1 MIIILLDKL
10 SDQPTPKNTKLLL
23 ILGIVLLVIFS
34 ALMQYFEGF
43 ANYPVSF
50 IESQLSFSGAKI
62 KNWFRM
68 MSSEELEY
76 YTLVQALDYGFMAGF
91 GLIIFDLTL
100 IIARKFDEESGWRKS
115 GYIVAVLGILAAC
128 FDGIEN
134 AFIFL
139 MLSDPSGFPD
149 IWAIAHSCFALV
161 KLIIYFLIFTI
172 WTISAVI
179 TIAVKK

>member
-1 MIIILLDKL
+1 MVLETL
-10 SDQPTPKNTKLLL
+10 SDKPSPKLTKLLL
-23 ILGIVLLVIFS
+23 IFGILLLLVFS
-34 ALMQYFEGF
+34 PIHLYYSELS
-43 ANYPVSF
+43 NYPVSF

-62 KNWFRM
+62 KAWFST
-68 MSSEELEY
+68 MSAEELRY
-76 YTLVQALDYGFMAGF
+76 YFIAQVLDYGFMTGF

-134 AFIFL
+134 IFIFL
-139 MLSDPSGFPD
+139 MLSDPSGFPE

-179 TIAVKK
+179 TRLVKK

>member
-1 MIIILLDKL
+1 MFLDKL
-10 SDQPTPKNTKLLL
+10 SDKPAPKTTKLLL
-23 ILGIVLLVIFS
+23 ILGILLVLIFS
-34 ALMQYFEGF
+34 GLMQYFETF

-62 KNWFRM
+62 KAWFST
-68 MSSEELEY
+68 MSSEELRY
-76 YTLVQALDYGFMAGF
+76 YTLVQVLDYGFMAGF

-100 IIARKFDEESGWRKS
+100 IIARKFDEDSGWRKS

-134 AFIFL
+134 IFIFL

-161 KLIIYFLIFTI
+161 KLIIYFLIFTL

-179 TIAVKK
+179 ARLVKK

>member
-1 MIIILLDKL
+1 
-10 SDQPTPKNTKLLL
+10 
-23 ILGIVLLVIFS
+23 
-34 ALMQYFEGF
+34 MQYFSGL

-50 IESQLSFSGAKI
+50 IESQLSFSGSKM
-62 KNWFRM
+62 KYWFSRM
-68 MSSEELEY
+68 SAEELRCY
-76 YTLVQALDYGFMAGF
+76 YIAQALDYGFITGF

-115 GYIVAVLGILAAC
+115 GYIVAVC

-134 AFIFL
+134 IFIFL

-149 IWAIAHSCFALV
+149 IWAIAHSCFALI

-179 TIAVKK
+179 ARVVKK

>member
-1 MIIILLDKL
+1 MFLEKL
-10 SDQPTPKNTKLLL
+10 SDKPSPKNTKLLL
-23 ILGIVLLVIFS
+23 LIGIVLLVVFS
-34 ALMQYFEGF
+34 AIMQYFSGL

-50 IESQLSFSGAKI
+50 IESQLSFSGSKI
-62 KNWFRM
+62 KYWFSRM
-68 MSSEELEY
+68 SAEELRY
-76 YTLVQALDYGFMAGF
+76 YSITQALDYGFMTGL

-100 IIARKFDEESGWRKS
+100 IITRKFDEESGWRKS
-115 GYIVAVLGILAAC
+115 GYTVAVLGILAAS

-134 AFIFL
+134 IFIFL

-172 WTISAVI
+172 WTISAVL
-179 TIAVKK
+179 ARLVKK